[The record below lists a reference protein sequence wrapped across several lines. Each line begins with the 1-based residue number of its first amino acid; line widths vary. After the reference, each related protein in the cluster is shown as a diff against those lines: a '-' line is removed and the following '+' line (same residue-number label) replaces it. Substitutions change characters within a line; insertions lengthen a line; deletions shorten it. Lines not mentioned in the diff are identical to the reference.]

1 MFAKQGSH
9 CPDFAN
15 LCRIAGEVE
24 EEEVVE
30 GEVTASKQ
38 QGGWEVC
45 RDRVYCPGKG
55 APSST
60 ATWEV
65 SSEGSLKTQTESSLD
80 R

>member
-9 CPDFAN
+9 CPEFAT
-15 LCRIAGEVE
+15 LCRIVGEVE
-24 EEEVVE
+24 EEEE
-30 GEVTASKQ
+30 EEVTASKQ
-38 QGGWEVC
+38 QGGWEDC

>member
-24 EEEVVE
+24 EVE

-38 QGGWEVC
+38 QGGWEDC

-55 APSST
+55 AASST

>member
-24 EEEVVE
+24 EE

-38 QGGWEVC
+38 QGGWEDC